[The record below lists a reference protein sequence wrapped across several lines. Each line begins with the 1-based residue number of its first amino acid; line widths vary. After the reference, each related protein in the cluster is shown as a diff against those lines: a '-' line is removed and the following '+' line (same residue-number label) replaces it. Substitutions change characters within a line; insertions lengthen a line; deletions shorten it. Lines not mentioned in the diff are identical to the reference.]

1 MINYELEF
9 HTKNEKEDVQF
20 NLVLLDDSRKI
31 VASVMKAKSLI
42 GSFMVANPKLWWPYL
57 SKNEDKFAYL
67 YTLEVFSCA
76 NVGMQP
82 ILILSRC
89 N

>member
-9 HTKNEKEDVQF
+9 HTEVGKDVQF

-42 GSFMVANPKLWWPYL
+42 GTFMVENPKLWWPYL
-57 SKNEDKFAYL
+57 SKNEDKYAYL
-67 YTLEVFSCA
+67 YTLEVFSC
-76 NVGMQP
+76 P
-82 ILILSRC
+82 RC
-89 N
+89 GYLCQ